1 MKKSSF
7 MRQKNSTALVLY
19 GNEPQRDIVEQTAQQ
34 VKDLFQVNAVIVL
47 QVSNYYQMPEHAKH
61 ALCDTLMD
69 VTICK
74 VPARIGEG
82 MWFFLRKEE
91 SL

>member
-1 MKKSSF
+1 
-7 MRQKNSTALVLY
+7 MRPTTTSALVLY
-19 GNEPQRDIVEQTAQQ
+19 RKEPKQTLAEQAAQQ
-34 VKDLFQVNAVIVL
+34 VMDLFQVSAVIVL

-61 ALCDTLMD
+61 ALCDALMD

-82 MWFFLRKEE
+82 MWFFLSKEVR
-91 SL
+91 L

>member
-1 MKKSSF
+1 
-7 MRQKNSTALVLY
+7 MRQKISTALVLFKK
-19 GNEPQRDIVEQTAQQ
+19 EPEQTLVEQAAQQ
-34 VKDLFQVNAVIVL
+34 VMDLFQVNAVIVL
-47 QVSNYYQMPEHAKH
+47 QVSNYYQMPECAKR

-74 VPARIGEG
+74 VPAREGEG

-91 SL
+91 AL